1 MSDNI
6 SISPSATSL
15 GTSTGQRIRP
25 YAFVVF
31 GIGILYYC
39 FAYLL
44 RVYPSVMM
52 SDLLAHFNITAS
64 SFGLLTAFY
73 YFAYAPMQVPVGLS
87 VDRIGVRRSLL
98 FASLIS
104 TGGVFIFSI
113 APTYSIA
120 LLGRFMLG
128 FGAAF
133 AYVTALK
140 IASEWL
146 PKKYFATATGMVTS
160 FGMISAIF
168 TDMYLTHVVATHGY
182 VKAMHFPVLV
192 GMTLIVLIFVFMRD
206 RKSPSFENPKPKISS
221 REIFKQLGKII
232 RNPQMWVIGTVGAF
246 LYLPAS
252 MFLDV
257 WGIPYLENVHHL
269 NPENAAFG
277 ISIMLAGWIC
287 SSLATGA
294 FSDLLGTRKAP
305 LILSTFGSASI
316 CALILYMP
324 GLPTAALFL
333 LLFFLGIA
341 CGPHPLCFTLSKENC
356 PNAVSG
362 TAVSFANFVIMMG
375 GFIFQPV
382 VGKLLDWGWSGGLE
396 NGHRVYT
403 ANDFTF
409 ALSILPI
416 CLFLAGLLTLII
428 RETFRHAKDQTG
440 D

>member
-1 MSDNI
+1 MRDEI
-6 SISPSATSL
+6 SVSASVQ
-15 GTSTGQRIRP
+15 SKIRP
-25 YAFVVF
+25 YAFVIF
-31 GIGILYYC
+31 AIGILYYC

-52 SDLLAHFNITAS
+52 SDLLSHFNITAS

-87 VDRIGVRRSLL
+87 VDRIGVRRSLMM
-98 FASLIS
+98 ASLVS
-104 TGGVFIFSI
+104 TSGVFIFSI

-140 IASEWL
+140 IAAEWL
-146 PKKYFATATGMVTS
+146 PQKYFATATGMVTS

-168 TDMYLTHVVATHGY
+168 TDMYLTHVVSTEGY
-182 VKAMHFPVLV
+182 LKAMQFPVLV
-192 GMTLIVLIFVFMRD
+192 GVILILCIFLLVRD
-206 RKSPSFENPKPKISS
+206 KKSDSRSPEASHAPSGHEILQHLRKIV
-221 REIFKQLGKII
+221 
-232 RNPQMWVIGTVGAF
+232 RNPQMWIIGLVGAF

-257 WGIPYLENVHHL
+257 WGIPYLQNVYHL
-269 NPENAAFG
+269 SPQDAAYG
-277 ISIMLAGWIC
+277 ISTMLLGWIC

-294 FSDLLGTRKAP
+294 FSDILGTRRIP
-305 LILSTFGSASI
+305 LILATFGSATI
-316 CALILYMP
+316 CAVILYLP
-324 GLPTAALFL
+324 GLPLTALFL
-333 LLFFLGIA
+333 LLFFLGVM

-356 PNAVSG
+356 ATQVSG

-375 GFIFQPV
+375 GFVFQPV
-382 VGKLLDWGWSGGLE
+382 VGRLLDFGWSGGMVD
-396 NGHRVYT
+396 GHRVYST
-403 ANDFTF
+403 YDFTL

-416 CLFLAGLLTLII
+416 CLFIAGVLTLLI
-428 RETFRHAKDQTG
+428 RETFENARD
-440 D
+440 

>member
-1 MSDNI
+1 MSNEIPLDSA
-6 SISPSATSL
+6 SIQLPGSL
-15 GTSTGQRIRP
+15 SQKIRP
-25 YAFVVF
+25 YAFLIF

-52 SDLLAHFNITAS
+52 GDLLAHFKITAG

-87 VDRIGVRRSLL
+87 VDRIGIRRSLL

-104 TGGVFIFSI
+104 TAGVFIFSI
-113 APTYSIA
+113 APNYSIA
-120 LLGRFMLG
+120 LMGRFMLG

-140 IASEWL
+140 IAATWL

-168 TDMYLTHVVATHGY
+168 TDMYLTHVVASQGY
-182 VKAMHFPVLV
+182 LKAMQFPVLI
-192 GMTLIVLIFVFMRD
+192 GSILILLIFLLVRD
-206 RKSPSFENPKPKISS
+206 KKISGETQNETRIEG
-221 REIFKQLGKII
+221 REILRQLGRII
-232 RNPQMWVIGTVGAF
+232 RNPQMWIIGIVGAF

-257 WGIPYLENVHHL
+257 WGIPYLENVYHL
-269 NPENAAFG
+269 SAETAALG
-277 ISIMLAGWIC
+277 ISTMLAGWIC

-294 FSDLLGTRKAP
+294 FSDILGTRKIP
-305 LILSTFGSASI
+305 LVLATFGSATI
-316 CALILYMP
+316 CAIILYMP
-324 GLPTAALFL
+324 GLPSPALFI
-333 LLFFLGIA
+333 LLFILGIM

-375 GFIFQPV
+375 GFIFQPI
-382 VGKLLDWGWSGGLE
+382 VGHLLDLGWSGASDHGVRIYSPHDYSL
-396 NGHRVYT
+396 
-403 ANDFTF
+403 
-409 ALSILPI
+409 ALTILPV
-416 CLFLAGLLTLII
+416 CLVLAGFLTLTI
-428 RETFRHAKDQTG
+428 RETFKR
-440 D
+440 